1 MFSKKTKTT
10 ESQDSHSNYPKDTI
24 YSRQKCHIL
33 VTLRGECPRTTQAI
47 CCFLFL
53 LSPLFTHLSNPPP
66 LLSLLEYSACF
77 IEWGFLTI
85 HKEKGLRCLNQICCN
100 FCAWMKQALLVF
112 LHWYSSSWFLKFYW
126 FLRFYSIGNIWHY
139 WRTLWV
145 FITVGDRYTCGLRK

>member
-1 MFSKKTKTT
+1 MAVGYQRTNQTKSEILNHERHHIIKYFPKKTKTT

-100 FCAWMKQALLVF
+100 FCA
-112 LHWYSSSWFLKFYW
+112 
-126 FLRFYSIGNIWHY
+126 
-139 WRTLWV
+139 
-145 FITVGDRYTCGLRK
+145 